1 MKTRLF
7 LITVL
12 FITLVVI
19 SSGCL
24 LFNDGTEAPN
34 KDYEIQEQEES
45 INNIDGEKI
54 EDVEGMEVKM
64 RDTVFYYVTDDGH
77 HLVPYMMKIPWEEGI
92 GRAAVKKLIDCQE
105 VRETLAGTGLN
116 PVLPSGT
123 EILGLTIRDGLAKI
137 DFNRNFLNF
146 STKEEEEN
154 GVNAVVYTLTE
165 FPAVDKVQLMIE
177 GKIIDILPYGT
188 NISKPL
194 ERGNINLERDS
205 TETSGTGSFPVTLYF
220 IWSGPDG
227 HAFFFVPVTRIAPK
241 VDNIIKWAVEELV
254 KGPER
259 GKGLYSFIPASTR
272 VLDVRVDEKG
282 TAYVDFS
289 GEIADYGG
297 GIVTESAIIN
307 CIVLTLTQF
316 PEVNQ
321 VRVLVEGDS
330 GVLPEGTILDRPIS
344 RPVYINPSGL

>member
-1 MKTRLF
+1 
-7 LITVL
+7 L

-19 SSGCL
+19 SSGCS

-45 INNIDGEKI
+45 INDIDGEKI
-54 EDVEGMEVKM
+54 EDDVEGMEVKM

-105 VRETLAGTGLN
+105 VRETLNGTGLN

-137 DFNRNFLNF
+137 DFNGNFLNF

-165 FPAVDKVQLMIE
+165 FPTVDKVQFMIE

-205 TETSGTGSFPVTLYF
+205 TETSGTGSSPVTLYF
-220 IWSGPDG
+220 IWSGPEG
-227 HAFFFVPVTRIAPK
+227 HAFFFCSSYKDCP
-241 VDNIIKWAVEELV
+241 
-254 KGPER
+254 
-259 GKGLYSFIPASTR
+259 
-272 VLDVRVDEKG
+272 
-282 TAYVDFS
+282 
-289 GEIADYGG
+289 
-297 GIVTESAIIN
+297 
-307 CIVLTLTQF
+307 
-316 PEVNQ
+316 
-321 VRVLVEGDS
+321 
-330 GVLPEGTILDRPIS
+330 
-344 RPVYINPSGL
+344 